1 MDMYGLG
8 ITYKLK
14 KINKLAN
21 VFLISYTLIYKK

>member
-1 MDMYGLG
+1 MDMYCLG

-21 VFLISYTLIYKK
+21 FLLISYTLIYKK

>member
-21 VFLISYTLIYKK
+21 VLLISYTLIYKK